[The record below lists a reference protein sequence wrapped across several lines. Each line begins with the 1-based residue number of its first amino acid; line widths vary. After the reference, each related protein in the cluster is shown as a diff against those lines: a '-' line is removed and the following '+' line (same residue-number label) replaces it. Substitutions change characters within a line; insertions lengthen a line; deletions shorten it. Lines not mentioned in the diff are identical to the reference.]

1 MKVLI
6 DHTTNHT
13 NFLSYAI
20 WNISWFTMILQ
31 NKSSVLD
38 ADLPEFY
45 IYNTTSYPNT
55 FEEIAQRMSD
65 VSFKVINTAER
76 EFMFQN
82 MNDTVL
88 HLESTM
94 ILPRIVYLSNC
105 DLPEDIRDKNLC
117 LPLVTYKSVSYTH
130 LTLQTIYSV

>member
-88 HLESTM
+88 HF
-94 ILPRIVYLSNC
+94 
-105 DLPEDIRDKNLC
+105 C
-117 LPLVTYKSVSYTH
+117 LLYT
-130 LTLQTIYSV
+130 SDAADE